1 MPTYKIQSEIEDATK
16 RAWVVVNSNDVKTV
30 IALLDLHMR
39 KLEAAKVEARLVDFH
54 DMEDDFEQVFEN
66 KLLLG
71 TETDEFEVVKI

>member
-1 MPTYKIQSEIEDATK
+1 MVS
-16 RAWVVVNSNDVKTV
+16 SNDDKTV
-30 IALLDLHMR
+30 VALLDLHMR

-71 TETDEFEVVKI
+71 TDTDEFEVVKI